1 MQGVLKMENLRTD
14 NLLSSR
20 AQGLLGSYS
29 SRRKNSETAP
39 AKEGTNYDEVFARI
53 SKQTEQRI
61 NRLKSTMTPEQLA
74 RLNIQNKYKQAL
86 IPADPKTKTF
96 VSNAS
101 EVLDSANETSAAAPA
116 KISRYKERIE
126 DMAAKRNVA
135 SKFQGRDIDAEID
148 ALISKKLTGTNGE
161 TLSIRSD
168 LPAVIKNYE
177 VKQGDTLAGIAKDFY
192 KDAFMFKNIS
202 TVNEIKAPYKLSE
215 GQNLRIVFHQVQA
228 GEGDTF
234 ESISEKYTDNKI
246 SPKSL
251 AKLNSKSDISEGET
265 LLIPVQFT
273 SFETQTAKA
282 EDAAAGEPVRRFHMS
297 KNTSGASL
305 EETRRQIEKYAS
317 QIERLNF

>member
-1 MQGVLKMENLRTD
+1 MENLRTN

-20 AQGLLGSYS
+20 AQDLLGSYS
-29 SRRKNSETAP
+29 SRRKSGETGT
-39 AKEGTNYDEVFARI
+39 AKENASYDEVFARI
-53 SKQTEQRI
+53 SKQTEDRI

-74 RLNIQNKYKQAL
+74 KLNIQSKHKQAL
-86 IPADPKTKTF
+86 IPTNIETKTF
-96 VSNAS
+96 VSNAA
-101 EVLDSANETSAAAPA
+101 EADGSATETTAAAPA
-116 KISRYKERIE
+116 KTSRYKERID

-148 ALISKKLTGTNGE
+148 ALISKKLTGTSGE

-168 LPAVIKNYE
+168 LPAIIKNYE

-228 GEGDTF
+228 GADDTL

-246 SPKSL
+246 SPKAL
-251 AKLNSKSDISEGET
+251 AKLNRKSEINEGET

-273 SFETQTAKA
+273 ASETNTAA
-282 EDAAAGEPVRRFHMS
+282 EAKTVNEPLRRFQMS
-297 KNTSGASL
+297 KSNGDASL